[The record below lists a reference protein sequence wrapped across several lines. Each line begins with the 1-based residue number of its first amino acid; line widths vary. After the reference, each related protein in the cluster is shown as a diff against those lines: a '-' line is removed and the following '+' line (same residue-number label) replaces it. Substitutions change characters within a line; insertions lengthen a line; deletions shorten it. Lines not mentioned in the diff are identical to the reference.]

1 MGRVNIFLR
10 VEADTAGEGKGLPC
24 GLRRGPFHLG
34 QQIGGCARRVGWP
47 VGVARVTE
55 VCLKELCEIGLRAA
69 CGFLLGARW
78 GGARSGCPQQTMC
91 HTGNV
96 RFCMSR
102 GLAPRRQCLL
112 QRLCV
117 CRFCRDSVR
126 AEELSKTS
134 LGSTPLWSGC
144 KIKEERARGGS
155 VPAPLGLEIPGPAPS
170 FGLTAFQARCWDCG
184 RSARCAGGGRQLETP
199 SVSAGCSD
207 GAGVAA
213 SEWRPE
219 AKPLLPG

>member
-1 MGRVNIFLR
+1 M
-10 VEADTAGEGKGLPC
+10 
-24 GLRRGPFHLG
+24 
-34 QQIGGCARRVGWP
+34 
-47 VGVARVTE
+47 
-55 VCLKELCEIGLRAA
+55 RAA

-78 GGARSGCPQQTMC
+78 GGARSGCPQKTMC
-91 HTGNV
+91 HTGDV

-117 CRFCRDSVR
+117 CRFCRNSVP
-126 AEELSKTS
+126 AEEWSETS
-134 LGSTPLWSGC
+134 LGSTPPLLGC
-144 KIKEERARGGS
+144 KIQEKRSRGGS
-155 VPAPLGLEIPGPAPS
+155 VPAPLGLEILGPAPS
-170 FGLTAFQARCWDCG
+170 FGLTAFQARCWDCS
-184 RSARCAGGGRQLETP
+184 RSAGCTGGGRQPETP
-199 SVSAGCSD
+199 SVSAVCSD